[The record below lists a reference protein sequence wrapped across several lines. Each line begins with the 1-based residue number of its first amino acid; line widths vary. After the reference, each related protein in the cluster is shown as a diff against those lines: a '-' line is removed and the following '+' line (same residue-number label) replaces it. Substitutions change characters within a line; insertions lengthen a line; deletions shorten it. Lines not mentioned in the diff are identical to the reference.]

1 MTIIK
6 NLIIQ
11 KLVFQGYGLGFDN
24 NNTYFV
30 QNALPGDV
38 LDVEVLYTK
47 SKSYFCQIIKI
58 LKSSPLRKNIRC
70 SIGKLCGACDW
81 VNIDYNQQLAFKNMF
96 IKDLFTPLQQSISL
110 PQIIPSPVIDY
121 YRNKSLL
128 PVQIEN
134 NKPIIGMYAK
144 QSHNVIEHTK
154 CFLHPEIFNQII
166 QDIKEWII
174 LSKVKIY
181 DEQTLTGNLRHIGF
195 RCSFDQQSIIIILVT
210 KTTKL
215 PFTKQLIHLLTNKY
229 KQIKGIIQNINKLHT
244 NTILGE
250 SDKILFGQD
259 FYLEHLEALNYKIN
273 YKAFFQVNIPQA
285 INIYNHIKK
294 NISNDPVVLDAYSG
308 TGSIGLFIASQA
320 KKVVFVESNTQAHQ
334 SAIENAYIN
343 NINNIEFRNAEVNN
357 VIDNITQENLFN
369 TVIFDPPRK
378 GLEPE
383 TIELISKKNIPQII
397 YLSCNPSTQIRD
409 VNLFIKH
416 HYKIKEISAF
426 DMFPHTFHIESLI
439 ILEKT

>member
-1 MTIIK
+1 
-6 NLIIQ
+6 
-11 KLVFQGYGLGFDN
+11 
-24 NNTYFV
+24 
-30 QNALPGDV
+30 
-38 LDVEVLYTK
+38 
-47 SKSYFCQIIKI
+47 
-58 LKSSPLRKNIRC
+58 
-70 SIGKLCGACDW
+70 
-81 VNIDYNQQLAFKNMF
+81 
-96 IKDLFTPLQQSISL
+96 
-110 PQIIPSPVIDY
+110 
-121 YRNKSLL
+121 
-128 PVQIEN
+128 
-134 NKPIIGMYAK
+134 
-144 QSHNVIEHTK
+144 
-154 CFLHPEIFNQII
+154 
-166 QDIKEWII
+166 
-174 LSKVKIY
+174 
-181 DEQTLTGNLRHIGF
+181 
-195 RCSFDQQSIIIILVT
+195 
-210 KTTKL
+210 
-215 PFTKQLIHLLTNKY
+215 
-229 KQIKGIIQNINKLHT
+229 
-244 NTILGE
+244 
-250 SDKILFGQD
+250 
-259 FYLEHLEALNYKIN
+259 
-273 YKAFFQVNIPQA
+273 IPQA